1 MQKIMFNSYYGLQSS
16 VLKGT
21 KTMTRRPVGKRMT
34 EWDIEAYLKGHKEV
48 AYNLA
53 QYKIGEI
60 VAIAQR
66 YKDCG
71 YEPNM
76 LQRTFVPKPTI
87 FPELDPYQPLQGWI
101 DLPLKYHKGWNNKM
115 FVLADLMPLKIQITD
130 IKVERLQDISDED
143 VYKEG
148 FRKEAINNG
157 WGNAAW
163 HWEAVLTYMDGLGRY
178 KQIRS
183 ENPKE
188 AFSCLID
195 KLSGLGTWDRN
206 DWQFAYSFKLVK

>member
-1 MQKIMFNSYYGLQSS
+1 MQKIMFNTPYFMHYAVMQGW
-16 VLKGT
+16 K
-21 KTMTRRPVGKRMT
+21 KMTRRPVVDRMT
-34 EWDIEAYLKGHKEV
+34 KWDIKAYLSGHKEV
-48 AYNLA
+48 AHNLA
-53 QYKIGEI
+53 PYKIGEI
-60 VAIAQR
+60 VAIAQA
-66 YKDCG
+66 YKDV
-71 YEPNM
+71 
-76 LQRTFVPKPTI
+76 LD
-87 FPELDPYQPLQGWI
+87 ELPDRYREMVI
-101 DLPLKYHKGWNNKM
+101 DLYSDTKAWSNKL
-115 FVLADLMPLKIQITD
+115 FVRPDLMPHQIQITD

-163 HWEAVLTYMDGLGRY
+163 HREAVLTYMDGLGRY

-188 AFSCLID
+188 AFSFLID
-195 KLSGLGTWDRN
+195 KLSGLGTWEQN